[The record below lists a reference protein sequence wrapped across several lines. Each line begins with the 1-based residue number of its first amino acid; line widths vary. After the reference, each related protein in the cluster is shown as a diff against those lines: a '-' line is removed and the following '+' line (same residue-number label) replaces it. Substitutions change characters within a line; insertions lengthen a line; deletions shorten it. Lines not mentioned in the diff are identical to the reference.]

1 VEELKL
7 KPADWSD
14 LRRLSRGEH
23 HQHDM
28 RSRSFRDH
36 GRARG
41 DELCLRWKLLRMF
54 GTTEIRV
61 LRLIEWPMIDQ
72 GGTGDMNC
80 VDIV

>member
-1 VEELKL
+1 MFGTTEIRV
-7 KPADWSD
+7 
-14 LRRLSRGEH
+14 
-23 HQHDM
+23 
-28 RSRSFRDH
+28 
-36 GRARG
+36 
-41 DELCLRWKLLRMF
+41 LRMF